1 MEIDVVNITRNDLR
15 VVVHGAVQMMYADG
29 EVSYHEKT
37 AVNKIMKAA
46 NLTPAEI
53 VRLKE
58 DIRCSSTKVLIPSLS
73 SIDARRLYFLMIE
86 YIFFSDDDIAEEEI
100 ETCKE
105 YAILLRLK
113 EAEDAIRKAQ
123 TNSYQISNDKLFK
136 ILKEIRE
143 KFAHISPT
151 QGKSFE

>member
-1 MEIDVVNITRNDLR
+1 
-15 VVVHGAVQMMYADG
+15 
-29 EVSYHEKT
+29 
-37 AVNKIMKAA
+37 
-46 NLTPAEI
+46 
-53 VRLKE
+53 
-58 DIRCSSTKVLIPSLS
+58 
-73 SIDARRLYFLMIE
+73 MIE

>member
-1 MEIDVVNITRNDLR
+1 M
-15 VVVHGAVQMMYADG
+15 VHGAVQMMYADG

-73 SIDARRLYFLMIE
+73 SNARRLYFLMIE

>member
-113 EAEDAIRKAQ
+113 GAEDAIRKAQ